1 MDNQQS
7 EMVTKKVDLDHSML
21 EVFWRYK
28 FLIIVVTIVGYLVGY
43 FIAAAARPVY
53 QARASFFALE
63 GAKYRESGD
72 PLVSA
77 GQVSEYIVQT
87 TEFNKSHSIATQL
100 LLILYSRSL
109 AKMVI
114 DEMPEIADYMWPDAD
129 KSDPMYKDSLAEM
142 LRGTV
147 AVDLTNHVKPPVLVT
162 TLGDPKLAVKLANVY
177 LDMLR
182 KFIDENSINNET
194 KNRVYLETQTAK
206 YREELEKA
214 ENQLK
219 EFEISSCLVCVESQS
234 RGALTILQG
243 LKSELLK
250 KMRDREVL
258 KNSSTASLSEISRI
272 EEEISILKSQID
284 FQEKGL
290 LPEGKS
296 ADASTYVQLIKGGIM
311 ALPELASKHNRLQR
325 EIDNLKKIYGILFDK
340 LELARLREKVEP
352 TTFFVL
358 DPAVSARQV
367 APNPKVQSTYG
378 AMLGFLF
385 SCCCLVIKSLFF
397 PMKKI

>member
-1 MDNQQS
+1 
-7 EMVTKKVDLDHSML
+7 ML

-28 FLIIVVTIVGYLVGY
+28 LLIITLTIIGYLVGY
-43 FIAAAARPVY
+43 IIAASTKPVY

-63 GAKYRESGD
+63 GAKYRDSSD

-87 TEFNKSHSIATQL
+87 TEFNKNHSIATQL

-114 DEMPEIADYMWPDAD
+114 NEMPEIADYMWPNAD
-129 KSDPMYKDSLAEM
+129 KSDPMYKDNLAEM

-162 TLGDPKLAVKLANVY
+162 TLGEPRLAVKLANVY
-177 LDMLR
+177 LEMLR

-194 KNRVYLETQTAK
+194 KNRVYLETQTVK

-214 ENQLK
+214 ENVLK
-219 EFEISSCLVCVESQS
+219 EFEIASCLVCVDSQS

-250 KMRDREVL
+250 KMRDRDVL
-258 KNSSTASLSEISRI
+258 KNSSTASLNEITRI
-272 EEEISILKSQID
+272 EEEINILRSQID
-284 FQEKGL
+284 YQEKGI
-290 LPEGKS
+290 LPDGS
-296 ADASTYVQLIKGGIM
+296 TADSSTYVQLIKGGIM
-311 ALPELASKHNRLQR
+311 ALPELASKHNRLTR
-325 EIDNLKKIYGILFDK
+325 EVENLKKIYGILFDK

-367 APNPKVQSTYG
+367 APNPTVQSTYG
-378 AMLGFLF
+378 AMLGFIL
-385 SCCCLVIKSLFF
+385 SCCCLVIKTLFF
-397 PMKKI
+397 PSKK